1 MRRSY
6 CAITC
11 FSRLFS
17 FGNLDYVMLVYILET
32 YPFVSSG
39 KQLCYFIKVLW
50 VICHAVI
57 LTVASSALCQQKRE
71 TGRLRGKADQYGAGK
86 REEGLGSS
94 VQLNGAPRLPP
105 RGGHVVH
112 SPANLRADI
121 LWNSGSWSH
130 FHMRRKVSRPDF
142 SFDQGLGL
150 RSKSDSVP

>member
-1 MRRSY
+1 
-6 CAITC
+6 
-11 FSRLFS
+11 
-17 FGNLDYVMLVYILET
+17 
-32 YPFVSSG
+32 VSSG
-39 KQLCYFIKVLW
+39 KQLRYFIKILW

-57 LTVASSALCQQKRE
+57 PTVASSALCQQKRE

-105 RGGHVVH
+105 RGGHVVY